1 MKLFPKIIF
10 TSFLAL
16 NLNAEVFSV
25 FIENDVIDGQDKHY
39 TNGVYISYLS
49 NKDTNN
55 SSKYNNSFF
64 DFISKIPTFN
74 NDTKYQTLGMTYS
87 HLAFTPDNLAKKEKI
102 TKDLPYAGVATLDF
116 ILYKWEEDFFHEY
129 SLTLGAVGAST
140 NTDGFQK
147 SFHNAIGGEEPK
159 GWENQL
165 KDDFLYN
172 FSYAY
177 GYKAFKHDFSYGKM
191 DLTNNFRVDV
201 GNYNRALLIGS
212 MIRYGNNYPNNFN
225 TIGKF
230 LGVNENKFLNL
241 DSKSNKNLGWSL
253 SYGLAYSYTDYFYVA
268 NYDKSYQLD
277 RLKDSVVHVVSLDTY
292 LEDFVL
298 SLSFKSSNFVRID
311 GKSERENWGGI
322 NIAYLF

>member
-1 MKLFPKIIF
+1 
-10 TSFLAL
+10 
-16 NLNAEVFSV
+16 
-25 FIENDVIDGQDKHY
+25 
-39 TNGVYISYLS
+39 
-49 NKDTNN
+49 
-55 SSKYNNSFF
+55 
-64 DFISKIPTFN
+64 
-74 NDTKYQTLGMTYS
+74 
-87 HLAFTPDNLAKKEKI
+87 
-102 TKDLPYAGVATLDF
+102 
-116 ILYKWEEDFFHEY
+116 
-129 SLTLGAVGAST
+129 
-140 NTDGFQK
+140 
-147 SFHNAIGGEEPK
+147 
-159 GWENQL
+159 
-165 KDDFLYN
+165 
-172 FSYAY
+172 
-177 GYKAFKHDFSYGKM
+177 M

-225 TIGKF
+225 TVGKF

-241 DSKSNKNLGWSL
+241 DSKSNKNLAWSL

-277 RLKDSVVHVVSLDTY
+277 RLKDSIVHVVSLDTY